1 MKITAQ
7 EEYGLRCILHLARAH
22 KTNKIVPVSLIAKR
36 EGLSTDYVTKLLV
49 LLRKGGLV
57 KSMRG
62 TNGGYALKKPPAE
75 ITISDIVM
83 ALEGSFV
90 EHEIC
95 SKFPGNES
103 ECVHVKS
110 GCSIRPVWTSVAR
123 QIYDILSMTSLE
135 KLLEEEKEVLREL
148 EENVAKMMR
157 QSTQVVKHVV

>member
-7 EEYGLRCILHLARAH
+7 EEYGLRCILQLARAH
-22 KTNKIVPVSLIAKR
+22 KDGEPVPVSLIAKR

-57 KSMRG
+57 ESVRG
-62 TNGGYALKKPPAE
+62 TNGGYALKKYPEE
-75 ITISDIVM
+75 ITLSDIVM

-95 SKFPGNES
+95 QKFPGNES

-123 QIYDILSMTSLE
+123 QIYDILNLTSLAQ
-135 KLLEEEKEVLREL
+135 LLDEEKEVMREL
-148 EENVAKMMR
+148 EEKASKISV
-157 QSTQVVKHVV
+157 QSAQVVKQLV